1 MFQLQQVPAPIA
13 DHEPDVVGA
22 ALCVAFADGE
32 AIAQLR
38 EAGAGVLELEPP
50 VSLSDEDCY
59 LVVPSDIGLE
69 LVDILRDADLELL
82 REALRDSLVVSGEV
96 HANGRGGLCIDAD
109 WVRSAA
115 DLLGAG
121 LGFAAELPVAGT
133 QDLLGTINRLDHV
146 QCTMLSAL
154 FDDEG
159 LDSVM
164 REGEYLGT
172 SWRLPASARRLQ
184 GGVDPTFVWSR
195 QGADG
200 SVSVELALFVE
211 EEELIALLRPLR
223 LVASV

>member
-1 MFQLQQVPAPIA
+1 MFQLQQVPSPTSE
-13 DHEPDVVGA
+13 HEPCLVGA
-22 ALCVAFADGE
+22 ALCVAFADAE

-38 EAGAGVLELEPP
+38 EAGAGLLELEPP

-69 LVDILRDADLELL
+69 LVDILRDADHELL
-82 REALRDSLVVSGEV
+82 HEALRDSLVVSGEV
-96 HANGRGGLCIDAD
+96 HSDGRGGLRIDAD

-115 DLLGAG
+115 EVLDGG
-121 LGFAAELPVAGT
+121 LGFAS
-133 QDLLGTINRLDHV
+133 DLRLEGAADALATINRLDHV

-159 LDSVM
+159 LESVL
-164 REGEYLGT
+164 REPEYLGT
-172 SWRLPASARRLQ
+172 SWRLPPTARGLA

-195 QGADG
+195 QKPDG
-200 SVSVELALFVE
+200 SVGVELALFVE

-223 LVASV
+223 LVG